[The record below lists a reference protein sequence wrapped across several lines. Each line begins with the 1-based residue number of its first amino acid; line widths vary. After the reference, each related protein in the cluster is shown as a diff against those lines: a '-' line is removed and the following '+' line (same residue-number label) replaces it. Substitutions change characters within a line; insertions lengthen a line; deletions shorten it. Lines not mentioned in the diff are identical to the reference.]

1 MKTCSSICVGARV
14 RVRPTSD
21 VRELRRRTGV
31 VVAPFPWD
39 QFPWRDHA
47 RLELD
52 TVGAPE
58 RQRLVP
64 IADLKFV
71 EMLGQIDLFAP
82 EVA

>member
-1 MKTCSSICVGARV
+1 MKNCASICVGARV

-31 VVAPFPWD
+31 VVAPFPWPK
-39 QFPWRDHA
+39 FPWRDHA
-47 RLELD
+47 QLELD
-52 TVGAPE
+52 TVGAEE
-58 RQRLVP
+58 RPRLVP

-71 EMLGQIDLFAP
+71 EMLGQIDLFAS